1 MLRIGPPDALGHVQK
16 YQVPILIKE
25 QKMTGTMISSS
36 LVRLWREDS
45 GQGLV
50 EYVLILALIAFA
62 AVAGMSNLAS
72 SINSAFS
79 KVGTYLGKYIS

>member
-1 MLRIGPPDALGHVQK
+1 MKNL
-16 YQVPILIKE
+16 ILN
-25 QKMTGTMISSS
+25 S
-36 LVRLWREDS
+36 LVRLRSEED

-62 AVAGMSNLAS
+62 AVAGMSSLAS
-72 SINSAFS
+72 SINSAFT

>member
-1 MLRIGPPDALGHVQK
+1 MDLQVQFAMRARAK
-16 YQVPILIKE
+16 NESQFCRME
-25 QKMTGTMISSS
+25 HKMTRVTVTDS
-36 LVRLWREDS
+36 LIRLWNEES

-50 EYVLILALIAFA
+50 EYVLILALVAFA

>member
-1 MLRIGPPDALGHVQK
+1 
-16 YQVPILIKE
+16 
-25 QKMTGTMISSS
+25 MTPVMISNS
-36 LVRLWREDS
+36 LIRLWNEES

-50 EYVLILALIAFA
+50 EYVLILALVAFA

-72 SINSAFS
+72 SINSAFA

>member
-1 MLRIGPPDALGHVQK
+1 MFSKILGLLSDFQ
-16 YQVPILIKE
+16 
-25 QKMTGTMISSS
+25 
-36 LVRLWREDS
+36 REEK

-62 AVAGMSNLAS
+62 AVAGMSSLAT

>member
-1 MLRIGPPDALGHVQK
+1 
-16 YQVPILIKE
+16 
-25 QKMTGTMISSS
+25 MTRTVIPVS

>member
-1 MLRIGPPDALGHVQK
+1 MRVLVTGH
-16 YQVPILIKE
+16 
-25 QKMTGTMISSS
+25 
-36 LVRLWREDS
+36 LVRLWNDES

>member
-1 MLRIGPPDALGHVQK
+1 
-16 YQVPILIKE
+16 
-25 QKMTGTMISSS
+25 MTGTMIPGS

-62 AVAGMSNLAS
+62 AVAGMSDLAS

-79 KVGTYLGKYIS
+79 KVGSTLSKYIS

>member
-1 MLRIGPPDALGHVQK
+1 MTNT
-16 YQVPILIKE
+16 ILE
-25 QKMTGTMISSS
+25 T
-36 LVRLWREDS
+36 LVRLRREED

-62 AVAGMSNLAS
+62 AVAGMSSLAS